1 LLHLALAMQF
11 YYAPLLALAFLSC
24 SINVNKTQ
32 KAAEQEDNNTTL
44 QVIDKPTNNPA
55 RKYSDVLKNMAACKN
70 KYDCIIDSLVPY
82 WYGTPWDYDGITEKP
97 GEGKIACGYFV
108 TTLVRDAGL
117 PVQRAKMAQVVSA
130 EMIANLCSKP
140 IKRTQNIDELV
151 RYISTFKHRTI
162 FIIGLDNHTGF
173 VTKDASG
180 IHFIH
185 STVVTPAMV
194 KSEPLTES
202 LPITASKNY
211 FIAPL
216 RY

>member
-1 LLHLALAMQF
+1 LPIALAMQF
-11 YYAPLLALAFLSC
+11 HYAPLLALAFLSC
-24 SINVNKTQ
+24 SLDVNETHKTPV
-32 KAAEQEDNNTTL
+32 QEEKNTTS

-55 RKYSDVLKNMAACKN
+55 RKYSDVLKNMPACKN
-70 KYDCIIDSLVPY
+70 KYDCIVDSLAPY
-82 WYGTPWDYDGITEKP
+82 WYGTPWDYNGITEKP

-151 RYISTFKHRTI
+151 RYINTFKHRTI

-185 STVVTPAMV
+185 STVISPAMV